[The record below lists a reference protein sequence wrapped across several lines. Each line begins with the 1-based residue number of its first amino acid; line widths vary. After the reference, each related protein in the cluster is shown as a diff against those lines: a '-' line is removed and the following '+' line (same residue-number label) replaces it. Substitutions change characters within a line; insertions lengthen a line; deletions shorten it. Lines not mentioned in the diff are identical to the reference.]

1 MKILIIVVLWTHKLL
16 TNITTQIMSI
26 VQYENYLVHGLE
38 YSACLFIY
46 GLFEKD
52 VSSSDYVVSNGSK

>member
-1 MKILIIVVLWTHKLL
+1 MKILIIVVWAHKLL
-16 TNITTQIMSI
+16 TNVTTQIMGI
-26 VQYENYLVHGLE
+26 VQFENYLVHSLE
-38 YSACLFIY
+38 YTACLFIY